1 MPRREK
7 GAPMQFKNI
16 LVPFDESEHAQAA
29 LRLAID
35 LAGDDSDAVINIVTI
50 VSSDIMPPSM
60 ISPTGVLGETP
71 IDYGSYET
79 LLTSMAERADREL
92 HDSLAGLLGKDMD
105 TIKARIA
112 IETRLAP
119 SPVDGITSYAAD
131 HRCDLIIMGRRGLGA
146 LRGMLGSVSYGV
158 LRSSDIPVLT
168 VK

>member
-29 LRLAID
+29 LHLAID
-35 LAGDDSDAVINIVTI
+35 LAGDDSDAAINIVTI

-60 ISPTGVLGETP
+60 ISPTGMLGEAP

-79 LLTSMAERADREL
+79 LLTSMVERADREL

-105 TIKARIA
+105 SIKARLA

-119 SPVDGITSYAAD
+119 SPSTALAHMRPTTDATSSSWAAAAWGP
-131 HRCDLIIMGRRGLGA
+131 CA
-146 LRGMLGSVSYGV
+146 ACSAA
-158 LRSSDIPVLT
+158 
-168 VK
+168 